1 MVEAYCKEPLEAG
14 EPASLRRRSWLER
27 LFSWP
32 WKPWL
37 KLEAKRL

>member
-1 MVEAYCKEPLEAG
+1 MKVYADEPIEAG
-14 EPASLRRRSWLER
+14 WPVILRRRSWVER

-37 KLEAKRL
+37 AVAASRS